1 MNNRQQIDSWVAS
14 YMCDVVESFTHL
26 EEIIRDLR
34 WRMLRGEPR
43 EMQMMMLNARK
54 HARDLKTRMDGLD
67 HTLESSGYQR
77 ADDGGVMQTYVTE
90 ELKSA
95 GLKVVATEKTNG

>member
-1 MNNRQQIDSWVAS
+1 MNNRQPIDSWVAN

-26 EEIIRDLR
+26 EETIRELR
-34 WRMLRGEPR
+34 WRMLRGELY
-43 EMQMMMLNARK
+43 EMQMMMLTARK

-67 HTLESSGYQR
+67 HTLASSGCR
-77 ADDGGVMQTYVTE
+77 HPDDDGGVMQTY
-90 ELKSA
+90 KSV

>member
-54 HARDLKTRMDGLD
+54 HARDLVD
-67 HTLESSGYQR
+67 Y
-77 ADDGGVMQTYVTE
+77 ADPE
-90 ELKSA
+90 ERWEGWPCPPRRSA
-95 GLKVVATEKTNG
+95 RKANDNASNVA